1 MSRRLTVTLRRPLV
15 SVVAVGALL
24 LAAGCSED
32 DASVPTGPVGTQAV
46 TQATSVKI
54 APQEGAALIES
65 MGASLTII
73 DVRTPEEFAAG
84 HIEGAVN
91 INLEG
96 GTFSADIASL
106 DPTAAYMVY
115 CQSGRRSALATE
127 AMVAAGFTEVHDVGG
142 IADWVA
148 AGLPVVTA

>member
-1 MSRRLTVTLRRPLV
+1 MTRPAVTLRHPI
-15 SVVAVGALL
+15 VAAIAAAGLL

-32 DASVPTGPVGTQAV
+32 DSSVPTVPGATAAV

-54 APQEGAALIES
+54 APEEGAALIES

-84 HIEGAVN
+84 HIEGAIN

-96 GTFSADIASL
+96 GSFSTDIAAL
-106 DPTAAYMVY
+106 DPAASYLVY
-115 CQSGRRSALATE
+115 CQSGRRSGLAAET
-127 AMVAAGFTEVHDVGG
+127 MVAAGFTEVHDVGG

-148 AGLPVVTA
+148 AGFPIVTT